1 MKINKMKNMKKSIT
15 ICLLFFVSLISAQ
28 QIQIKG
34 VVKGEDGLGLPGANI
49 NLKGS
54 NTATSSDFDGKF
66 KINAKSGDEFIVSFI
81 GYRSRSVKVDD
92 INKMY
97 NIVLTEEG
105 NTLKEVVV
113 VTGYTLEK
121 RSEISGAVSIVK
133 MSDITKQP
141 TPNLLTALQGRVA
154 GLQINSGGTPGGSDT
169 QIVIRG
175 LTTVNSSSAPLWVID
190 GVQTM
195 NSSGLNPDEIESIQV
210 LKDGA
215 SAAIYGTSAANG
227 VIVVTTKKGKKGVSE
242 FTFKTETILNKLRD
256 KISVLNAQQWADV
269 SYQAQLGAG
278 ITTPTHPILINNGS
292 GFTIPQYLDPDHM
305 LTASDTNWVNEIISD
320 SYSSNTDFGYRKGTD
335 KLSLYAQVSYSE
347 DNGIQLYTN
356 YKRLNGRLN
365 TSYKFFN
372 DRLTIGENFLVSK
385 IDEVKANQ
393 LQNAIEQN
401 PLLPVYSNLGDY
413 AAPVGGLQD
422 KANALGLLW
431 SNRKNVQ
438 KNIRYLGNVYANFK
452 VTPDLLFN
460 TILNFDAGTFK
471 FKNADE
477 AYSSNGAFP
486 SGFTNFT
493 TNDVDN
499 DFLATIF
506 TNTLEYNKTFG
517 KNKISLLAGI
527 ENTAREDNT
536 HNNRVDGVDI
546 TDPSEYKYGSVDKS
560 KTIETHVNSYKIS
573 QFGSAKYVFDDKY
586 VLYGSV
592 RRDGSSR
599 FGPNNR
605 YGIFPAASAA
615 WNVSNENFLKDNKAL
630 SNLKLR
636 FSWGVNGN
644 DMIGDYLYL
653 SSYVDNTAPGPV
665 AGQHN
670 VIETSDYNIDGS
682 GTGASGGVLKQ
693 RQANPD
699 IKWETTTQ
707 YDAGFDIGFFDN
719 RVQLTTDFYIKTTDN
734 LILTPIALA
743 VAGESSPAT
752 INAGSVSNKGV
763 ETVLSYKSNSANQ
776 FVYGVDLNFSKYEN
790 NVESLASDSNFL
802 LNGVSITQ
810 KDSPI
815 GSFYGLIAD
824 GIFRTPEEV
833 AVHADQPG
841 KDIGRIRYRDVN
853 KDGKIDQKDRTI
865 IGNPHP
871 DFIYG
876 INLNA
881 AYKGFDMSLFFD
893 GKQGNDI
900 YNGNRTQG
908 DFTYFGFNYGT
919 NTLDAWTPTKA
930 NSNIPALSTL
940 NSNNETQPS
949 SYFVEEG
956 SYFRL
961 KTITLGY
968 SFNQDVVKKFG
979 MSNIRLYFVGQ
990 NLFSVTSFTGFDY
1003 EVPGLS
1009 ATGSGIGVAGYGI
1022 PHYKSLAFGI
1032 NAKF

>member
-1 MKINKMKNMKKSIT
+1 MKIKKLKMMKKSIT
-15 ICLLFFVSLISAQ
+15 ICFLLFMSVMSAQ

-54 NTATSSDFDGKF
+54 STNTSSNFDGNF
-66 KINAKSGDEFIVSFI
+66 QISAKLGDELIVSFI
-81 GYRSRSVKVDD
+81 GYKTRFIKVDD
-92 INKMY
+92 TNKMY

-105 NTLKEVVV
+105 STLKEVVV

-121 RSEISGAVSIVK
+121 KSEISGSVSIVK
-133 MSDITKQP
+133 MSEITKQP

-175 LTTVNSSSAPLWVID
+175 LTTVNSGSSPLWVID
-190 GVQTM
+190 GVQTN

-242 FTFKTETILNKLRD
+242 FTFKTETIVNKLRD
-256 KISVLNAQQWADV
+256 KISLLNSQQWADV

-278 ITTPTHPILINNGS
+278 ITTPTHPVLINNGS
-292 GFTIPQYLDPDHM
+292 GFTIPQYLDPNGVQ
-305 LTASDTNWVNEIISD
+305 TASDTNWVDEIIGD

-335 KLSLYAQVSYSE
+335 KLSLYTQVSYSE
-347 DNGIQLYTN
+347 DNGIQRYTN
-356 YKRLNGRLN
+356 YKRLNARLN
-365 TSYKFFN
+365 TSYKFF
-372 DRLTIGENFLVSK
+372 DGKLTIGENFLFSK
-385 IDEVKANQ
+385 IDEVKANEFE
-393 LQNAIEQN
+393 NAILQN
-401 PLLPVYSNLGDY
+401 PLIPVYSNLGDY
-413 AAPVGGLQD
+413 AAPMSGGLQD
-422 KANALGLLW
+422 KPNPLANLW
-431 SNRKNVQ
+431 SSRKNVQ
-438 KNIRYLGNVYANFK
+438 KSIRILGNVYGNYK
-452 VTPDLLFN
+452 ITNDLKFN
-460 TILNFDAGTFK
+460 TILNFDAGTNTF
-471 FKNADE
+471 NTATE
-477 AYSSNGAFP
+477 AFSVNGSIP
-486 SGFTNFT
+486 SVFQNIAT
-493 TNDVDN
+493 DDIDN
-499 DFLATIF
+499 DFNATIF
-506 TNTLEYNKTFG
+506 TNTLEYNKDFG
-517 KNKISLLAGI
+517 KSKISLLGGI
-527 ENTAREDNT
+527 ENTARKDNYQ
-536 HNNRVDGVDI
+536 NNIVRGVDI
-546 TDPSEYKYGSVDKS
+546 TDPSGYVVRDDAEYQTVINK
-560 KTIETHVNSYKIS
+560 IESYKIS
-573 QFGSAKYVFDDKY
+573 QFGSAKYVYDDKY
-586 VLYGSV
+586 VVYGSL

-599 FGPNNR
+599 FGENNR

-644 DMIGDYLYL
+644 DLIGDYLYL
-653 SSYVDNTAPGPV
+653 SSFIDNTS
-665 AGQHN
+665 AG
-670 VIETSDYNIDGS
+670 VIENSDYDIDGD
-682 GTGASGGVLKQ
+682 GTGSSGGVVQ
-693 RQANPD
+693 RRQANPD

-719 RVQLTTDFYIKTTDN
+719 RLQLVTDFYVKTTDN

-743 VAGESSPAT
+743 VAGESTPPT

-763 ETVLSYKSNSANQ
+763 ETVLSYKSDSANE

-790 NVESLASDSNFL
+790 NVESLDSDSNFL

-810 KDSPI
+810 KGAPI
-815 GSFYGLIAD
+815 ASFYGLIAD

-841 KDIGRIRYRDVN
+841 KDLGRIRYRDVN
-853 KDGKIDQKDRTI
+853 KDGVIDQNDRTI

-871 DFIYG
+871 EFTYG
-876 INLNA
+876 VNLNA

-900 YNGNRTQG
+900 YNSQRNLG
-908 DFTYFGFNYGT
+908 DFAYFGFNYGT
-919 NTLDAWTPTKA
+919 NTLDAWTPSNA

-940 NSNNETQPS
+940 NSNNELQAS
-949 SYFVEEG
+949 SYFVEDG

-968 SFNQDVVKKFG
+968 SFNQNLVKKFG
-979 MSNIRLYFVGQ
+979 MGNLRLYFVGQ
-990 NLFSVTSFTGFDY
+990 NLFSFTSFTGFDY

-1009 ATGSGIGVAGYGI
+1009 AGGIGVAGYGI
-1022 PHYKSLAFGI
+1022 PHYKSVAFGI